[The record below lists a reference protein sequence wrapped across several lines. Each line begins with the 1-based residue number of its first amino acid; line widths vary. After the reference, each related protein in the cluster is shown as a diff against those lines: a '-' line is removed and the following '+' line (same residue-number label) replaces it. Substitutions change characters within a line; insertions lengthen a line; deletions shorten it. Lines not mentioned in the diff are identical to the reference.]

1 MNALS
6 DYIFGG
12 GMMTVLQLFGIRFKI
27 NWLFFVVMILFA
39 LVGDLARALTAFMA
53 VFLHELGHVV
63 MALFYQMKVKSVE
76 LLPFGGVAVYEGLLE
91 AHPKAERHVALA
103 GPCVNFGLA
112 LAAAL
117 LTRYHLLPLNTAL
130 FFITYNVH
138 IAVFN
143 LIPALPLDGGRILR
157 ATLSSLYG
165 YRKGTHITL
174 RLTRV
179 FALLAGVGAF
189 VSWLL
194 GKVSP
199 ISLISAFFVYFAAL
213 REEEQSFYVIMKYL
227 TRKKMLLQEAELIQ
241 GEEFLVLGDTPLA
254 NVVKSINPRTFAH
267 FLICD
272 KDYHIMGK
280 LSEIEVMEAF
290 LEEGIDLPIRELL
303 SSR

>member
-1 MNALS
+1 VLFE
-6 DYIFGG
+6 YVFGG
-12 GMMTVLQLFGIRFKI
+12 GMMTVLQIGGIRFKI

-53 VFLHELGHVV
+53 VFLHELGHVF
-63 MALFYQMKVKSVE
+63 MARFYGMKVKSVE
-76 LLPFGGVAVYEGLLE
+76 LLPFGGVAVYEGVLE
-91 AHPKAERHVALA
+91 ANPKAERAVALA

-112 LAAAL
+112 LGAVL
-117 LTRYHLLPLNTAL
+117 LTRYHILPLNTAL

-138 IAVFN
+138 IAIFN
-143 LIPALPLDGGRILR
+143 LIPALPLDGGRVLR
-157 ATLSSLYG
+157 ATLSEIFG
-165 YRKGTHITL
+165 YRKGTHVTL

-179 FALLAGVGAF
+179 IAILAGIGAF
-189 VSWLL
+189 ASWLL

-213 REEEQSFYVIMKYL
+213 REEEQSFYVLMKYL
-227 TRKKMLLQEAELIQ
+227 TRKKMLLQETELIPA
-241 GEEFLVLGDTPLA
+241 EEFLVLGDTPLA
-254 NVVKSINPRTFAH
+254 SVIKSINPRTFAH

-280 LSEIEVMEAF
+280 LSEIEVVEAF
-290 LEEGIDLPIRELL
+290 FEEGIDLPIRKLL

>member
-1 MNALS
+1 MDVLS

-12 GMMTVLQLFGIRFKI
+12 GIMTVLQIGGIRFKV

-53 VFLHELGHVV
+53 VFLHELGHVF
-63 MALFYQMKVKSVE
+63 AARLFGMKVKSVE

-91 AHPKAERHVALA
+91 ANPGAERHVALA

-112 LAAAL
+112 LAAVL
-117 LTRYHLLPLNTAL
+117 LTRYHYLPLETAL
-130 FFITYNVH
+130 FFTMYNIH

-157 ATLSSLYG
+157 ATLSSMIG
-165 YRKGTHITL
+165 YRKGTHLTL
-174 RLTRV
+174 QITRV
-179 FALLAGVGAF
+179 LALLAGVGAF
-189 VSWLL
+189 VSWLM

-199 ISLISAFFVYFAAL
+199 LSLISAFFVYFAAL
-213 REEEQSFYVIMKYL
+213 REEEQSFYVLMKYL
-227 TRKKMLLQEAELIQ
+227 TRKKLLLQEQELVP
-241 GEEFLVLGDTPLA
+241 GEEYLVLGDTPLA
-254 NVVKSINPRTFAH
+254 SVVKSINPRTFAH

-272 KDYHIMGK
+272 KDYHIVGK
-280 LSEIEVMEAF
+280 LSEIEVMDAF
-290 LEEGIDLPIRELL
+290 FADGIDRSIGELL